1 MTKTPKKT
9 KKLQRGLGR
18 GLSTLLGDA
27 EARSS
32 LEEAPAESSPK
43 FIDNIT
49 IMAGVKSP
57 SNASS
62 VQQIPI
68 EWINPGSW
76 QPRRKFDTD
85 SLKELADSLLNQGV
99 IQPIL
104 VRPAPGAVK
113 KYQLIAGERRWRA
126 AQIAKIYEIPAVIRE
141 FSEQEA
147 AQIALVENIQ
157 RRDLSSIEE
166 AFAYQQLIK
175 KYGYTQKELSDLIG
189 KSRPHISNAMRLLTL
204 PEWIQSQIDNG
215 HVSAG
220 QIRPIIG
227 HAEIDNLA
235 KLIIKQ
241 GLTAREA
248 ESLLKR
254 KNRNARK
261 LSNGDKLFRP
271 QNKDLEAKIER
282 QLGLKVEVQ
291 WNSKREAGAVKIS
304 VSSLE
309 QFDALLQKLGVQTR

>member
-32 LEEAPAESSPK
+32 LEEAHAESSPN

-76 QPRRKFDTD
+76 QPRRNFDTD

-104 VRPAPGAVK
+104 VRPAPGAVNR
-113 KYQLIAGERRWRA
+113 YQLIAGERRWRA

-175 KYGYTQKELSDLIG
+175 KHGYTQQELSDLIG
-189 KSRPHISNAMRLLTL
+189 KSRPHIANAMRLLTL

-254 KNRNARK
+254 KNRSGWK
-261 LSNGDKLFRP
+261 LSKGDKVFCQ
-271 QNKDLEAKIER
+271 QNKDLEEKIER
-282 QLGLKVEVQ
+282 QIGLKTKVE
-291 WNSKREAGAVKIS
+291 WNSKREAGAVKIL

-309 QFDALLQKLGVQTR
+309 QFDALLQKLGVQMR

>member
-32 LEEAPAESSPK
+32 LEEASAVSSPK

-189 KSRPHISNAMRLLTL
+189 KSRPHIANAMRLLTL

-215 HVSAG
+215 HVSVG

-254 KNRNARK
+254 KNRSGSK
-261 LSNGDKLFRP
+261 LSKGDKVFRA
-271 QNKDLEAKIER
+271 QNKDLEEKIER
-282 QLGLKVEVQ
+282 QIGLKAEVQ

-309 QFDALLQKLGVQTR
+309 QFDALLRKLGVQTR

>member
-1 MTKTPKKT
+1 MTKAPKKT
-9 KKLQRGLGR
+9 KKIQRGLGR

-32 LEEAPAESSPK
+32 LEEIPASNPK
-43 FIDNIT
+43 FGDKFTN
-49 IMAGVKSP
+49 MAGAKPP
-57 SNASS
+57 SNSSS
-62 VQQIPI
+62 VQHIPI
-68 EWINPGSW
+68 EWINPGPW
-76 QPRRKFDTD
+76 QPRRTFDND
-85 SLKELADSLLNQGV
+85 SLKELAKSLVKQGV

-104 VRPAPGAVK
+104 IRPTPNAVN

-166 AFAYQQLIK
+166 ATAYSQLIQT
-175 KYGYTQKELSDLIG
+175 YGYTQQELSELIG
-189 KSRPHISNAMRLLTL
+189 KSRPHIANLMRLLKL
-204 PEWIQSQIDNG
+204 PDWIQAQIENG
-215 HVSAG
+215 SVSVG

-227 HAEIDNLA
+227 HADIDNLA

-248 ESLLKR
+248 ENLLKR
-254 KNRNARK
+254 NNKTSVRK
-261 LSNGDKLFRP
+261 TTEDAVSHLE
-271 QNKDLEAKIER
+271 NKDLEEKIER
-282 QLGLKVEVQ
+282 QIGLKTEIK
-291 WNSKREAGAVKIS
+291 WNPKREAGAVRIS

-309 QFDALLQKLGVQTR
+309 QFDALLEKLGVQTR

>member
-1 MTKTPKKT
+1 MTKAPKKT
-9 KKLQRGLGR
+9 KKIQRGLGR

-32 LEEAPAESSPK
+32 LEEIPASSPK
-43 FIDNIT
+43 FGDKFTN
-49 IMAGVKSP
+49 MAGDKP
-57 SNASS
+57 LSNSSS
-62 VQQIPI
+62 VQHIPI
-68 EWINPGSW
+68 EWINPGPW
-76 QPRRKFDTD
+76 QPRRTFDND
-85 SLKELADSLLNQGV
+85 SLKELAKSLVKQGV

-104 VRPAPGAVK
+104 IRPTPNAVN

-166 AFAYQQLIK
+166 ATAYSQLIQT
-175 KYGYTQKELSDLIG
+175 YGYTQHELSELIG
-189 KSRPHISNAMRLLTL
+189 KSRSHIANLMRLLTL
-204 PEWIQSQIDNG
+204 PDWIQAQIENG
-215 HVSAG
+215 SVSVG

-227 HAEIDNLA
+227 QADIDNLA

-241 GLTAREA
+241 NLTAREA
-248 ESLLKR
+248 ENLLKR
-254 KNRNARK
+254 NNKTSGRQTTEDAVSH
-261 LSNGDKLFRP
+261 LE
-271 QNKDLEAKIER
+271 NKDLEEKIER
-282 QLGLKVEVQ
+282 QIGLKTEIK
-291 WNSKREAGAVKIS
+291 WNPKQEAGAVKIS

-309 QFDALLQKLGVQTR
+309 QFDALLEKLGVQTR

>member
-1 MTKTPKKT
+1 MTKAPKKT
-9 KKLQRGLGR
+9 KKIQRGLGR

-32 LEEAPAESSPK
+32 LKEIPVSNSK
-43 FIDNIT
+43 FGDKFTN
-49 IMAGVKSP
+49 MAGSKP
-57 SNASS
+57 LSNSSS
-62 VQQIPI
+62 VQNIPI
-68 EWINPGSW
+68 EWINPGPW
-76 QPRRKFDTD
+76 QPRRTFDND
-85 SLKELADSLLNQGV
+85 SLKELAKSLVKQGV

-104 VRPAPGAVK
+104 IRPTPNTVN

-147 AQIALVENIQ
+147 AQIALVENVQ

-166 AFAYQQLIK
+166 ATAYSQLIQT
-175 KYGYTQKELSDLIG
+175 YGYTQHELSELIG
-189 KSRPHISNAMRLLTL
+189 KSRSHIANLMRLLKL
-204 PEWIQSQIDNG
+204 PDWIQSQIENG
-215 HVSAG
+215 SVSVG

-227 HAEIDNLA
+227 HADIDNLA

-248 ESLLKR
+248 ENLLKR
-254 KNRNARK
+254 NNKTSGRQTTEDAVSH
-261 LSNGDKLFRP
+261 LE
-271 QNKDLEAKIER
+271 NKDLEEKIER
-282 QLGLKVEVQ
+282 QIGLKTEIK
-291 WNSKREAGAVKIS
+291 WNPKREAGAVRIS

-309 QFDALLQKLGVQTR
+309 QFDALLEKLGVQTR

>member
-1 MTKTPKKT
+1 MTKVPKKT
-9 KKLQRGLGR
+9 KKIQRGLGR

-32 LEEAPAESSPK
+32 LDEIPESSPK
-43 FIDNIT
+43 FGDNIT
-49 IMAGVKSP
+49 NMAGAKP
-57 SNASS
+57 LSNPSS

-68 EWINPGSW
+68 EWINPGPW
-76 QPRRKFDTD
+76 QPRRTFDNE
-85 SLKELADSLLNQGV
+85 SLKELAKSLVKQGV

-104 VRPAPGAVK
+104 IRPTPKAVN

-166 AFAYQQLIK
+166 ATAYSQLIQT
-175 KYGYTQKELSDLIG
+175 YDYTQQELSELIG
-189 KSRPHISNAMRLLTL
+189 KSRSHIANLMRLLTI
-204 PEWIQSQIDNG
+204 PDWIQSQIENG
-215 HVSAG
+215 SVSVG

-227 HAEIDNLA
+227 HADIDNLA

-248 ESLLKR
+248 ENLSKR
-254 KNRNARK
+254 NTKTSGKQTTEDAVSR
-261 LSNGDKLFRP
+261 LE
-271 QNKDLEAKIER
+271 NKDLEEKIER
-282 QLGLKVEVQ
+282 QIGLKTEIK
-291 WNSKREAGAVKIS
+291 WNPKREAGAVRIS

-309 QFDALLQKLGVQTR
+309 QFDALLEKLGVQTR

>member
-1 MTKTPKKT
+1 MTKAPKKT
-9 KKLQRGLGR
+9 KKIQRGLGR

-32 LEEAPAESSPK
+32 LEEISALSPK
-43 FIDNIT
+43 IADNIGS
-49 IMAGVKSP
+49 MAGTKSL
-57 SNASS
+57 SNPSS

-76 QPRRKFDTD
+76 QPRRKFDND
-85 SLKELADSLLNQGV
+85 SLKELANSLLKQGV

-104 VRPAPGAVK
+104 IRPTPGAVN

-126 AQIAKIYEIPAVIRE
+126 AQIAKIYEIPAVIRD

-166 AFAYQQLIK
+166 AAAYQQLIQTH
-175 KYGYTQKELSDLIG
+175 GYTQKELSDAIG
-189 KSRPHISNAMRLLTL
+189 KSRPHITNLMRLLTL

-215 HVSAG
+215 SVSVG

-227 HAEIDNLA
+227 HTDIDNLA

-241 GLTAREA
+241 GLTAREV
-248 ESLLKR
+248 ENLLKR
-254 KNRNARK
+254 KNK
-261 LSNGDKLFRP
+261 TGGKP
-271 QNKDLEAKIER
+271 NKEDNVSRLENKNLEEKIER
-282 QLGLKVEVQ
+282 QLGLKVEIQ
-291 WNSKREAGAVKIS
+291 WNSKREAGAIKIS
-304 VSSLE
+304 VSSLD
-309 QFDALLQKLGVQTR
+309 QFDALLEKLGVQTR

>member
-32 LEEAPAESSPK
+32 LEEIPASSPK
-43 FIDNIT
+43 FVDNVASMSGT
-49 IMAGVKSP
+49 KSP

-104 VRPAPGAVK
+104 VRPAPGAVNR
-113 KYQLIAGERRWRA
+113 YQLIAGERRWRA
-126 AQIAKIYEIPAVIRE
+126 AQIAKIYEIPALIRE

-166 AFAYQQLIK
+166 ASAYQQLIK
-175 KYGYTQKELSDLIG
+175 KYGYTQRELSNVIG
-189 KSRPHISNAMRLLTL
+189 KSRPHITNTMRLLTL

-215 HVSAG
+215 SVSVG

-227 HAEIDNLA
+227 HADIDDLA

-241 GLTAREA
+241 GLTARET
-248 ESLLKR
+248 ENLLKR
-254 KNRNARK
+254 KDKSGRK
-261 LSNGDKLFRP
+261 LSKENEVFRL
-271 QNKDLEAKIER
+271 QNKDLEEKIER
-282 QLGLKVEVQ
+282 QIGLKARVE

-304 VSSLE
+304 ISSLE
-309 QFDALLQKLGVQTR
+309 QFDVLLRKLGVQTR

>member
-1 MTKTPKKT
+1 MTKAPKKT
-9 KKLQRGLGR
+9 KKIQRGLGR

-32 LEEAPAESSPK
+32 LEEIPASNPK
-43 FIDNIT
+43 FGDKFTNI
-49 IMAGVKSP
+49 AGAKTP
-57 SNASS
+57 SNSSS
-62 VQQIPI
+62 VQHIPI
-68 EWINPGSW
+68 EWINPGPW
-76 QPRRKFDTD
+76 QPRRTFDND
-85 SLKELADSLLNQGV
+85 SLKELAKSLVKQGV

-104 VRPAPGAVK
+104 IRPTPNAVN

-166 AFAYQQLIK
+166 ATAYSQLIQT
-175 KYGYTQKELSDLIG
+175 YGYTQQELSELIG
-189 KSRPHISNAMRLLTL
+189 KSRPHIANLMRLLTL
-204 PEWIQSQIDNG
+204 PDWIQAQIENG
-215 HVSAG
+215 SVSVG

-227 HAEIDNLA
+227 HADIDNLA

-248 ESLLKR
+248 ENLLKR
-254 KNRNARK
+254 NNKTSGRQTTEDAVSH
-261 LSNGDKLFRP
+261 LE
-271 QNKDLEAKIER
+271 NKDLEEKIER
-282 QLGLKVEVQ
+282 QIGLKTEIK
-291 WNSKREAGAVKIS
+291 WNPKREAGAVRIS

-309 QFDALLQKLGVQTR
+309 QFDALLEKLGVQTR